1 MNGFVVVSVRCSVC
15 WGRSGATAEGAVTD
29 DVPMYV
35 ALDHLE
41 WVRGG
46 LKGSNCNSCGADM
59 ELVVVAE
66 DGPSADSELEF
77 DESAWDP
84 VFEQD

>member
-1 MNGFVVVSVRCSVC
+1 MNGFGVVSVRCSAC
-15 WGRSGATAEGAVTD
+15 GGRSGATADGAETD

-41 WVRGG
+41 WVRES
-46 LKGSNCNSCGADM
+46 LRGSTCNSCGGDM

-66 DGPSADSELEF
+66 DAPSADSELEF

-84 VFEQD
+84 AFE